1 MFSIQS
7 TFASNGFQSSLER
20 KNMAFSYWESTEWLE
35 GNDLIVIGGGIVGL
49 SAALQARVLKPHW
62 KISVI
67 ERDTFGGGGST
78 KNAGFACFGSLSELA
93 HDRSVLGDDEAAALL
108 KKRIDGLKLLRSSL
122 GDSSIGYRDCG
133 SLELIRKGTGYAMP
147 SLETI
152 SEVNAWAAEA
162 TGTMHTFHIAEGREL
177 AGINSTMIEGAIA
190 SPLEGAI
197 DTGKMMQALR
207 LKAQKTGIRLLF
219 GLNVTGWNQHTANH
233 QIEIE
238 RAGSLGTAKRF
249 AMKAPHVVIATNAFA
264 RELIPKCDVNPKENM
279 VLVTEA
285 IDNLRFDGTVHMDEG
300 HLYARNIQNRML
312 IGGGRHW
319 NLKNNIELEKKLKA
333 LLNEAFPETLNATI
347 EYQWTGVLGIGSNRI
362 PIVSKLHAR
371 SVAAVKMGG
380 MGVAIGMQ
388 LGKESIELL
397 LSD

>member
-1 MFSIQS
+1 
-7 TFASNGFQSSLER
+7 
-20 KNMAFSYWESTEWLE
+20 MAFSYWESTEWLE

-49 SAALQARVLKPHW
+49 SAALQARILRPHW
-62 KISVI
+62 KIAVI

-93 HDRSVLGDDEAAALL
+93 NDRSVLGDDEAAALL
-108 KKRIDGLKLLRSSL
+108 KKRIDGLQLLRNFL
-122 GDSSIGYRDCG
+122 GDSSIGYRACG
-133 SLELIRKGTGYAMP
+133 SLELIRKGAGYEMP

-152 SEVNAWAAEA
+152 SEVNAWAAET
-162 TGTMHTFHIAEGREL
+162 TGSMHTFHIAKGKEL
-177 AGINSTMIEGAIA
+177 AGINSKTIEGAIA

-197 DTGKMMQALR
+197 ETGKMMQALR
-207 LKAQKTGIRLLF
+207 SKAQKTGIRLLF
-219 GLNVTGWNQHTANH
+219 GLNVTGWNQHTTNH

-238 RAGSLGTAKRF
+238 RFGSSGVAERF
-249 AMKAPHVVIATNAFA
+249 VMKVPHVAIATNAFA

-285 IDNLRFDGTVHMDEG
+285 IDNLSFDGTVHMDAG

-319 NLKNNIELEKKLKA
+319 NLKNNTELEQKLKA
-333 LLNEAFPETLNATI
+333 LLNDAFPETLMANI
-347 EYQWTGVLGIGSNRI
+347 EYQWTGILGIGATRM
-362 PIVSKLHAR
+362 PIVSRLHAR
-371 SVAAVKMGG
+371 SVAAVKLGG
-380 MGVAIGMQ
+380 MGVAMGMQ

>member
-49 SAALQARVLKPHW
+49 SAALQARILRPHW

-78 KNAGFACFGSLSELA
+78 KNAGFACFGSLTELA

-333 LLNEAFPETLNATI
+333 LLNEAFPETLMANI
-347 EYQWTGVLGIGSNRI
+347 EYHWTGILGIGATRM
-362 PIVSKLHAR
+362 PIVSRLHAR
-371 SVAAVKMGG
+371 GVAAVKLGG
-380 MGVAIGMQ
+380 MGVAMGMQ

>member
-1 MFSIQS
+1 
-7 TFASNGFQSSLER
+7 
-20 KNMAFSYWESTEWLE
+20 MAFSYWESTEWLE

-49 SAALQARVLKPHW
+49 SAALQARILRPHW

-78 KNAGFACFGSLSELA
+78 KNAGFACFGSLTELA

-333 LLNEAFPETLNATI
+333 LLNEAFPETLMANI
-347 EYQWTGVLGIGSNRI
+347 EYHWTGILGIGATRM
-362 PIVSKLHAR
+362 PIVSRLHAR
-371 SVAAVKMGG
+371 GVAAVKLGG
-380 MGVAIGMQ
+380 MGVAMGMQ

>member
-49 SAALQARVLKPHW
+49 SAALQASILRPHW
-62 KISVI
+62 KIAVI

-108 KKRIDGLKLLRSSL
+108 KKRIDGLKLLRNSL
-122 GDSSIGYRDCG
+122 GDSSIGYRACG
-133 SLELIRKGTGYAMP
+133 SLELIRKGAGYEMP
-147 SLETI
+147 SWETI
-152 SEVNAWAAEA
+152 SEVNAWAAET
-162 TGTMHTFHIAEGREL
+162 TGSMHTFHIAKGKEL
-177 AGINSTMIEGAIA
+177 AGISNKTIEGAIA

-197 DTGKMMQALR
+197 ETGKMMQALR
-207 LKAQKTGIRLLF
+207 SKAQKTGIRLLF
-219 GLNVTGWNQHTANH
+219 GLNVTGWNQHTTNH

-238 RAGSLGTAKRF
+238 RVGASGVAERF
-249 AMKAPHVVIATNAFA
+249 AMKVPHVAIATNAFA

-285 IDNLRFDGTVHMDEG
+285 IDNLSFDGTVHMDAG

-319 NLKNNIELEKKLKA
+319 NLKKNTELEQKLKA
-333 LLNEAFPETLNATI
+333 LLNDAFPETLMANI
-347 EYQWTGVLGIGSNRI
+347 EYQWTGILGIGATRM

-371 SVAAVKMGG
+371 SVAAVKLGG
-380 MGVAIGMQ
+380 MGVAMGMQ

>member
-1 MFSIQS
+1 
-7 TFASNGFQSSLER
+7 
-20 KNMAFSYWESTEWLE
+20 MAFSYWESTEWLE

-67 ERDTFGGGGST
+67 ERDSFGGGGST
-78 KNAGFACFGSLSELA
+78 KNAGFACFGSLTELA

-133 SLELIRKGTGYAMP
+133 SLELIRKGMGYAMP

-162 TGTMHTFHIAEGREL
+162 TGTMHTFHIGEGREL

-233 QIEIE
+233 QLEID
-238 RAGSLGTAKRF
+238 RPGSLGTAKRF

-285 IDNLRFDGTVHMDEG
+285 IDNLRFAGTEHMDEG

>member
-1 MFSIQS
+1 
-7 TFASNGFQSSLER
+7 
-20 KNMAFSYWESTEWLE
+20 MAFSYWESTEWLE

-78 KNAGFACFGSLSELA
+78 KNAGFACFGSLTELA

-133 SLELIRKGTGYAMP
+133 SLELIRKGMGYAMP

-162 TGTMHTFHIAEGREL
+162 TGTMHTFHIGEGREL

-238 RAGSLGTAKRF
+238 RPGSLGTAKRF